1 MVTPASMGI
10 VLHKAA
16 LLDAVMANSK
26 PSLSSDDSQAR
37 RLTAA
42 IARGDEMAF
51 EEFYDLYNA
60 RLFRLVV
67 VLSRGDETI
76 TDEVVQSAMLT
87 AAAKLRP
94 LETEQHLWNWLAQ
107 VARQHL
113 IKVWRHRKR
122 EPALVGLEEFP
133 DIASNIEP
141 DRALEESLNAA
152 LLALE
157 QSDRQLIEWFYFDD
171 AGHQEISRRLNITS
185 KAVSSRL
192 ERARAKLR
200 LLLNRRLSHEP

>member
-10 VLHKAA
+10 VLRKAA

-26 PSLSSDDSQAR
+26 PSPSSDDSEAR

-76 TDEVVQSAMLT
+76 MDEVVQSAMLT
-87 AAAKLRP
+87 AAAKHP
-94 LETEQHLWNWLAQ
+94 NGETA
-107 VARQHL
+107 
-113 IKVWRHRKR
+113 
-122 EPALVGLEEFP
+122 
-133 DIASNIEP
+133 
-141 DRALEESLNAA
+141 
-152 LLALE
+152 
-157 QSDRQLIEWFYFDD
+157 
-171 AGHQEISRRLNITS
+171 
-185 KAVSSRL
+185 
-192 ERARAKLR
+192 
-200 LLLNRRLSHEP
+200 